1 MKARTPRKA
10 SKRLVAKI
18 RKKMTALGY
27 AWALMDIRDFL
38 DRSIAEKTKRDEGED
53 TQTGKT
59 REGVC
64 GDM

>member
-1 MKARTPRKA
+1 MKARTPRKV
-10 SKRLVAKI
+10 SKRLVTKI
-18 RKKMTALGY
+18 RKKMTAFGY
-27 AWALMDIRDFL
+27 AWAVIDIRDFL

-53 TQTGKT
+53 TQAGKT